1 MSGIKLTDVAK
12 KLGKNEDEIVNNVQG
27 AGHKVADDGTISDD
41 AVKSLGLDPKLIN
54 LDRRQE
60 MLKKA
65 MERHKRHPKSREIK
79 MGSTDNE
86 AVRKI
91 SKQELIDRKKKLE
104 NTIRTVD
111 EIRETTREEAVSASA
126 EEKVNVTHAP
136 VVEEVKPVKTEAPVQ
151 ETVKPTATAAPA
163 EPVKQAQPQNA
174 PAQTQTQPQQQQRPQ
189 REERPYDNRQQG
201 DRPQYNRD
209 GGDRP
214 QYNRDNRQQG
224 DRPQYN
230 RDGGDRPQYN
240 RDNRPQGD
248 RPQYNRDGGDR
259 PQYNRDNRPQGD
271 RPQYNRDGGDRPQYN
286 RDNRQYG
293 DRPQYNRE
301 GGDRPQY
308 NRDNRPQGD
317 RPQGDRPQYNREGGD
332 RPQYNRDNRP
342 QGDRPPYN
350 RDGRPPY
357 QGGDRPQYN
366 RDNRPQG
373 DRPPYNRDGRP
384 PYQGGDR
391 PPYRPQG
398 DRPQGGG
405 YNRDGRPQGD
415 RPPYRP
421 QGGGA
426 GRPQMEEKSIA
437 ELAEKKKVIRE
448 KPKTETVETKKA
460 KAKTVVGKK
469 EKNIHKGVD
478 EGIEL
483 FELEQ
488 QILSSDGTP
497 VVEPEK
503 EVVEEAPREKRNDN
517 RNNRKPFKKQKGR
530 KEEKQ
535 EPVIVRP
542 SSVQIGENVVVSEF
556 AKLIGVKATE
566 VIKKLIGLGVMASVN
581 QAIDGDTATLLAAE
595 YGIDVKVKFLT
606 EDDLIPKHEDK
617 DEDLVSRPPIVTVM
631 GHVDH
636 GKTSLLDRIR
646 LTAVA
651 EGEAGGITQHIGAY
665 EVKLDHGTITF
676 LDTPGHEAFTTLRA
690 RGASVTDIVIL
701 VVAADDGVMPQT
713 REAIDHAKAAG
724 VKLIVAINKIDKE
737 NANPDMVR
745 NQLSEYGVIS
755 EDWGGDTQFQEI
767 SAKQNIN
774 VDALLERVL
783 LEAELLELKGNPH
796 APAEGIVIESK
807 LDKQKG
813 PVATVLIN
821 RGTLTRGDNF
831 VVGTESGKVRAMFNY
846 KGAAIKEAGLS
857 VPVEIMGF
865 SGVPESGD
873 RFIVTADEKTA
884 KAIAELRTDEKRKHT
899 LAEKSAVSLADIFN
913 RIKEG
918 KLKELNIVLKA
929 DVQGSLEALK
939 SSLIKLS
946 NPEVKINII
955 SSGVG
960 GISENDI
967 ILATAS
973 SAIIIGFNVRPG
985 QQAKAKAEQE
995 GVELNLYSV
1004 IYQAIDDVKQAMEGM
1019 LDPSRKEEVLG
1030 RAEVRQVFSVPKI
1043 GKIAGSYVTD
1053 GKVARNANVRV
1064 IRDSIVIY
1072 DGKLHSL
1079 KRFKDDAKEVAQGY
1093 ECGIGV
1099 EKYNDIKEGDV
1110 FEFYIMVEEKRTL
1123 EDVRRDSEAKEK
1135 EENK

>member
-12 KLGKNEDEIVNNVQG
+12 KLGKNEDEVLNNVQG
-27 AGHKVADDGTISDD
+27 AGHKVAEDGTISDD

-79 MGSTDNE
+79 MGSTENE

-111 EIRETTREEAVSASA
+111 EIRVTTREEVVSAPVEEKTAAPHQVPSA
-126 EEKVNVTHAP
+126 EEI
-136 VVEEVKPVKTEAPVQ
+136 KPMKTETPAQ
-151 ETVKPTATAAPA
+151 ETAKPADQSAPA
-163 EPVKQAQPQNA
+163 EQPAKQEQPQA
-174 PAQTQTQPQQQQRPQ
+174 PAQQQRPQ
-189 REERPYDNRQQG
+189 REERPYENRPQG
-201 DRPQYNRD
+201 DRPHYNRE

-230 RDGGDRPQYN
+230 REGGDRPQYNRDNRQQGDRPQYNREGGDRPQYN

-248 RPQYNRDGGDR
+248 RPQYNREGGDR
-259 PQYNRDNRPQGD
+259 PQYNRDNRPQ
-271 RPQYNRDGGDRPQYN
+271 GDRPQYN

-317 RPQGDRPQYNREGGD
+317 RPQYNREGGD

-342 QGDRPPYN
+342 Q
-350 RDGRPPY
+350 
-357 QGGDRPQYN
+357 GDRPQYN

-391 PPYRPQG
+391 PPYNRDGRPQG
-398 DRPQGGG
+398 DRPQGDRPP
-405 YNRDGRPQGD
+405 YNRDGRPPYQGGD

-448 KPKTETVETKKA
+448 KPKTETVETKKV

-497 VVEPEK
+497 VVEVEK
-503 EVVEEAPREKRNDN
+503 EVEEAPKEKRNDN
-517 RNNRKPFKKQKGR
+517 RNVRKPFKKQKGR

-617 DEDLVSRPPIVTVM
+617 DEDLVPRPPIVTVM

-713 REAIDHAKAAG
+713 KEAIDHAKAAG

-884 KAIAELRTDEKRKHT
+884 KAIAEFRTDEKRKNT

-913 RIKEG
+913 KIKEG

-1043 GKIAGSYVTD
+1043 GKIAGSYVTE
-1053 GKVARNANVRV
+1053 GKVARNASVRV

>member
-12 KLGKNEDEIVNNVQG
+12 KLGKNEDEIQNSLQG
-27 AGHKVADDGTISDD
+27 SGHKIADDGSVSDD
-41 AVKSLGLDPKLIN
+41 AVKSLGLDPKHLH

-65 MERHKRHPKSREIK
+65 MERHKRHPKSREVK
-79 MGSTDNE
+79 MGQGEND

-91 SKQELIDRKKKLE
+91 SKQELMERKNKLA
-104 NTIRTVD
+104 NNIRSVD
-111 EIRETTREEAVSASA
+111 EIRENHKEETVEHVA
-126 EEKVNVTHAP
+126 EERVTAAP
-136 VVEEVKPVKTEAPVQ
+136 AVPVQ
-151 ETVKPTATAAPA
+151 EEVRTVKPEPQVQAPAAPA
-163 EPVKQAQPQNA
+163 EPAARQEQPQ
-174 PAQTQTQPQQQQRPQ
+174 RPP
-189 REERPYDNRQQG
+189 REERPQQERPQYERSNERPQGDRPQYNRDGQQG

-209 GGDRP
+209 NRP
-214 QYNRDNRQQG
+214 QG

-230 RDGGDRPQYN
+230 RDSSQRPQGDRPPYQGGDRPQYN

-248 RPQYNRDGGDR
+248 RPQYNRDGSQRPQGDRPPYQGGDR
-259 PQYNRDNRPQGD
+259 PQGDRPPYRPQGD
-271 RPQYNRDGGDRPQYN
+271 RPQYNRDGSQRPPYQ
-286 RDNRQYG
+286 
-293 DRPQYNRE
+293 
-301 GGDRPQY
+301 GGDRPQG
-308 NRDNRPQGD
+308 DRPPY
-317 RPQGDRPQYNREGGD
+317 RPQGDRPQYNRDGSRPPYQGGD
-332 RPQYNRDNRP
+332 RPA
-342 QGDRPPYN
+342 YN
-350 RDGRPPY
+350 RDGSQRPPY

-366 RDNRPQG
+366 RDGN
-373 DRPPYNRDGRP
+373 RP

-391 PPYRPQG
+391 PPY
-398 DRPQGGG
+398 
-405 YNRDGRPQGD
+405 NRDGNRPQGD

-426 GRPQMEEKSIA
+426 GRGPGEEKSIA

-448 KPKTETVETKKA
+448 KPKTEVVETKKVKA
-460 KAKTVVGKK
+460 KAVVGKK
-469 EKNIHKGVD
+469 DKNIHKGVD

-483 FELEQ
+483 FELEK

-497 VVEPEK
+497 VVEKVE
-503 EVVEEAPREKRNDN
+503 ETEEAPKEKRPDN
-517 RNNRKPFKKQKGR
+517 RNNRRPMKKHKGR
-530 KEEKQ
+530 REEKQ
-535 EPVIVRP
+535 EPVIIRP
-542 SSVQIGENVVVSEF
+542 SSVQIGENIVVSEF

-566 VIKKLIGLGVMASVN
+566 VIRKLIGLGVMASVN
-581 QAIDGDTATLLAAE
+581 QAVDADTATLLAAE

-606 EDDLIPKHEDK
+606 EEDLIPKHEDK
-617 DEDLVSRPPIVTVM
+617 DEDLIPRPPIVTVM

-646 LTAVA
+646 STAVA

-665 EVKLDHGTITF
+665 EVKLEHGTITF

-690 RGASVTDIVIL
+690 RGASVTDVVIL

-713 REAIDHAKAAG
+713 KEAIDHAKAAG

-745 NQLSEYGVIS
+745 TQLADHGVIS

-767 SAKQNIN
+767 SAKQNLN

-783 LEAELLELKGNPH
+783 LEAELLELKGNPQ

-821 RGTLTRGDNF
+821 RGTLNKGDNF
-831 VVGTESGKVRAMFNY
+831 VVGTEYGKVRAMFNY

-873 RFIVTADEKTA
+873 RFIVTADEKSA
-884 KAIAELRTDEKRKHT
+884 KAIAEFRTDEKRKNT

-946 NPEVKINII
+946 NPEIKINII

-1004 IYQAIDDVKQAMEGM
+1004 IYKAIDDVKQAMEGM
-1019 LDPSRKEEVLG
+1019 LDPSRKEEILG

-1043 GKIAGSYVTD
+1043 GKIAGSYVTE
-1053 GKVARNANVRV
+1053 GKVARNASVRV

-1123 EDVRRDSEAKEK
+1123 EDVRRDADAKEK
-1135 EENK
+1135 EESSNN

>member
-1 MSGIKLTDVAK
+1 MFTCCAEIRLVYFIKSLVQSLLPEYEIPAQQSEWIEIPLKLT
-12 KLGKNEDEIVNNVQG
+12 
-27 AGHKVADDGTISDD
+27 
-41 AVKSLGLDPKLIN
+41 
-54 LDRRQE
+54 
-60 MLKKA
+60 
-65 MERHKRHPKSREIK
+65 
-79 MGSTDNE
+79 
-86 AVRKI
+86 
-91 SKQELIDRKKKLE
+91 
-104 NTIRTVD
+104 
-111 EIRETTREEAVSASA
+111 
-126 EEKVNVTHAP
+126 
-136 VVEEVKPVKTEAPVQ
+136 
-151 ETVKPTATAAPA
+151 
-163 EPVKQAQPQNA
+163 
-174 PAQTQTQPQQQQRPQ
+174 
-189 REERPYDNRQQG
+189 G
-201 DRPQYNRD
+201 D
-209 GGDRP
+209 
-214 QYNRDNRQQG
+214 
-224 DRPQYN
+224 
-230 RDGGDRPQYN
+230 
-240 RDNRPQGD
+240 
-248 RPQYNRDGGDR
+248 
-259 PQYNRDNRPQGD
+259 
-271 RPQYNRDGGDRPQYN
+271 
-286 RDNRQYG
+286 
-293 DRPQYNRE
+293 
-301 GGDRPQY
+301 
-308 NRDNRPQGD
+308 
-317 RPQGDRPQYNREGGD
+317 
-332 RPQYNRDNRP
+332 
-342 QGDRPPYN
+342 
-350 RDGRPPY
+350 
-357 QGGDRPQYN
+357 
-366 RDNRPQG
+366 
-373 DRPPYNRDGRP
+373 
-384 PYQGGDR
+384 
-391 PPYRPQG
+391 
-398 DRPQGGG
+398 
-405 YNRDGRPQGD
+405 RPQGD

-437 ELAEKKKVIRE
+437 ELAEKKKVMRE
-448 KPKTETVETKKA
+448 KPKTETVETKKVKA
-460 KAKTVVGKK
+460 KAAVAKK

-488 QILSSDGTP
+488 QILSSDGAP
-497 VVEPEK
+497 VVEAEK
-503 EVVEEAPREKRNDN
+503 EVVEEAPREKRPDN
-517 RNNRKPFKKQKGR
+517 RNNRRPFKKQKGR
-530 KEEKQ
+530 REEKQ

-566 VIKKLIGLGVMASVN
+566 VIKKLISLGVMASVN
-581 QAIDGDTATLLAAE
+581 QAIDGDTATLLASE

-617 DEDLVSRPPIVTVM
+617 DEDLVPRPPIVTVM

-713 REAIDHAKAAG
+713 KEAIDHAKAAG
-724 VKLIVAINKIDKE
+724 VKIIVAINKIDKE

-745 NQLSEYGVIS
+745 NQLSEHGVIS

-783 LEAELLELKGNPH
+783 LEAELLELKGNPN

-821 RGTLTRGDNF
+821 RGTLTKGDNF

-873 RFIVTADEKTA
+873 RFIVTSDEKTA
-884 KAIAELRTDEKRKHT
+884 RAIAELRAEEKRKHT
-899 LAEKSAVSLADIFN
+899 LAEKTAVSLADIFN

-1043 GKIAGSYVTD
+1043 GKIAGSYVTE
-1053 GKVARNANVRV
+1053 GKVARNASVRV

-1135 EENK
+1135 EQEDNK